1 MLLLM
6 TASQKIIADIE
17 AEAGEIEIA
26 EKELASFT
34 QDLSVFARTSVPTR
48 RVILGLFILLIWFKE
63 VG

>member
-1 MLLLM
+1 MA
-6 TASQKIIADIE
+6 ASQKIIADIE

-48 RVILGLFILLIWFKE
+48 RVILGLFILPIWFLKE
-63 VG
+63 VR